1 MDKDKVIEAAKLNLI
16 KYIFDESA
24 NEIQLSE
31 LKKVGIGSFID
42 GAEWMA
48 KQGELPEGCVRKQVA
63 EAKEALYYAPCADTI
78 NGQGIT
84 NQVSQSEVTKISE
97 QVPSLLDLKLMDCPL
112 SVKTISV
119 VKVITDKAARD
130 VTLGDLVKCTKEE
143 LLGLRNFGK
152 TSLKEIEVFLAEY
165 GLKLKGE

>member
-1 MDKDKVIEAAKLNLI
+1 MDKVTEAAKLNLI

-48 KQGELPEGCVRKQVA
+48 RQEKLPEGCVRKQVA
-63 EAKEALYYAPCADTI
+63 EAKEALYSASCADTI
-78 NGQGIT
+78 NGQEII
-84 NQVSQSEVTKISE
+84 NQVSQREVTKISE

-112 SVKTISV
+112 SVKTTNG
-119 VKVITDKAARD
+119 VKVAINKPAKD
-130 VTLGDLVKCTKEE
+130 VTLGDIIKCNKAE
-143 LLGLRNFGK
+143 LLALRNFGK
-152 TSLKEIEVFLAEY
+152 VSLRELEDFLADY
-165 GLKLKGE
+165 GLKLEGE